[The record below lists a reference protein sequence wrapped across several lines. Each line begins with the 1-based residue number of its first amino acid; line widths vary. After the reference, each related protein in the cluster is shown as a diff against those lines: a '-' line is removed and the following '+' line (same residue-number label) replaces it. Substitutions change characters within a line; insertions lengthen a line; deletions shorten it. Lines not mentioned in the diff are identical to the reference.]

1 MNLKAIPLAA
11 YFVLFPHFQPAWAD
25 CGASLVTGID
35 ASASTGADGLAM
47 QLDGISEALQSPGV
61 ISAMQSQ
68 GCVRIAVFAWS
79 DGPAVI
85 LLPWTEISSAED
97 AENVTAILRN
107 ADTGGAPK
115 GVLTNVSQALDFAY
129 MMLGQIPPTGRQV
142 VNIVSDGED
151 NVSESPEIAS
161 ARLRAAGVTIN
172 AVLFGPSATLEAYYR
187 TRVTGGRGSFVLRVN
202 GAGDFAAT
210 YTAKFRLDLAQ
221 VNQ

>member
-1 MNLKAIPLAA
+1 MNWRWLTA
-11 YFVLFPHFQPAWAD
+11 YTLTIYLTGHPVWAED
-25 CGASLVTGID
+25 CKASLVTGID

-47 QLDGISEALQSPGV
+47 QLEGMSAALNSPSV
-61 ISAMQSQ
+61 IQAFTTQN
-68 GCVRIAVFAWS
+68 CVRIAVFAWS

-97 AENVTAILRN
+97 AANATATLRN
-107 ADTGGAPK
+107 AGTGGAPK

-129 MMLGQIPPTGRQV
+129 LMLGQIPPTGRQV

-151 NVSESPEIAS
+151 NVSESPEEAS

-187 TRVTGGRGSFVLRVN
+187 SRVTGGRGSFVTRVN
-202 GAGDFAAT
+202 GADDFADV
-210 YTAKFRLDLAQ
+210 YRSKFIMDLS
-221 VNQ
+221 